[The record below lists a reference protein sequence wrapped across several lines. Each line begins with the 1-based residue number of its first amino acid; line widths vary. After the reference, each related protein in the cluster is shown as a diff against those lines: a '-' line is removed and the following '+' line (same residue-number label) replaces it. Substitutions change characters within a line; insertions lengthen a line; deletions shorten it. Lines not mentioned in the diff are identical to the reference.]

1 MFSEITARLLGKLDE
16 RFLQCLPAEDID
28 THGSEVASRVRR
40 FFLKFRDLIVVIRDQ
55 DSETACFLDRHRHSG
70 NRDIRI
76 IRFVIFQHDLIIHFV
91 DVVTGKDQNVFR
103 IVGLHVLQILVDR
116 ICGSSIPVA
125 AFASLV
131 RRKNRNA
138 ADVAV

>member
-1 MFSEITARLLGKLDE
+1 MSY
-16 RFLQCLPAEDID
+16 FLSASQLKTYRYPWEA
-28 THGSEVASRVRR
+28 GVASSGSPV
-40 FFLKFRDLIVVIRDQ
+40 FPQIRDLIVVIRDQ

-91 DVVTGKDQNVFR
+91 DVVLGKDQNVFR
-103 IVGLHVLQILVDR
+103 IVGLHVLQIHSKLR
-116 ICGSSIPVA
+116 FRSSCIPVA
-125 AFASLV
+125 ALLLV
-131 RRKNRNA
+131 RGQDRNA